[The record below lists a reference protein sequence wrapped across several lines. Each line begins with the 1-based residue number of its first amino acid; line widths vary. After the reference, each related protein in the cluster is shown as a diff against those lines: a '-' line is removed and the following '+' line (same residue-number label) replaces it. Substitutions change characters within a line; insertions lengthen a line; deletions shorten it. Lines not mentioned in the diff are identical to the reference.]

1 MDMRESWN
9 GAMRQVGVRAAGMLA
24 GAKKQ
29 IPRFARDD
37 NNHKAARDDNK
48 TDTGSGGEV
57 TGMQVPRLAALARD
71 DKSETNVA
79 QDDNANGNIEA
90 AGETAR
96 RTVPLPSI
104 LTSGAPTLM
113 RAGVM
118 PKPTPAN
125 LRRFAEMP
133 IARRAINTI
142 KDRVAGMQWRIE
154 PRRGRF
160 KSAHPAAKNGRQ
172 GWGTLLSEDQKTH
185 SSKNGLS
192 GAPANQV
199 SGPHISQNRGYVGHP
214 TESFLDIEERIA
226 LLTENFEQPN
236 PDDSFRSM
244 IEQVLEDVL
253 VGGFGAIELDLTG
266 DERRPLVLWPVD
278 GASIRIKSD
287 WDGNP
292 ASLRYV
298 QGTGHFL
305 TNTEITLADEELSY
319 IRLNPRTHTP
329 FGLGKLEV
337 AFETIHEFLG
347 AHRYAAR
354 LASNTVVQ
362 YALWLQ
368 NMTPQHHER
377 LIRWWQDEIEGTGK
391 VPILSVES
399 KPEVLR
405 FGAGTDADLRLQWQ
419 EFLIRII
426 ADAFDLPPMVLGLE
440 RDVNRNTATTMYDEA
455 FRTAVVPVAR
465 LVAEHL
471 TRDVISKRL
480 GWSDLQF
487 VFTDLDAPNELEQ
500 AQIQQILLGCGV
512 LTVNEVRRMK
522 GLPALED
529 SCQEPV
535 VGGQ

>member
-1 MDMRESWN
+1 MRRVAEVSKI
-9 GAMRQVGVRAAGMLA
+9 VA
-24 GAKKQ
+24 GAEKQ
-29 IPRFARDD
+29 IPRPPRRTRDD
-37 NNHKAARDDNK
+37 NNKTLNGTPEGVPLQNSAATLLDSQAAGPLDLLVDGAA
-48 TDTGSGGEV
+48 TGTMQAAAGSG
-57 TGMQVPRLAALARD
+57 
-71 DKSETNVA
+71 S
-79 QDDNANGNIEA
+79 GN
-90 AGETAR
+90 ETAR

-133 IARRAINTI
+133 IARKAINTI
-142 KDRVAGMQWRIE
+142 KDRVAGMRWSIQ
-154 PRRGRF
+154 P
-160 KSAHPAAKNGRQ
+160 RQ
-172 GWGTLLSEDQKTH
+172 GRTSPPDESQKTH
-185 SSKNGLS
+185 SSKSGLS
-192 GAPANQV
+192 GAPVALP
-199 SGPHISQNRGYVGHP
+199 SM
-214 TESFLDIEERIA
+214 EERIA
-226 LLTENFEQPN
+226 VLTENFEQPN
-236 PDDSFRSM
+236 PEDSFRSM

-253 VGGFGAIELDLTG
+253 VGGFGAIELDLSG
-266 DERRPLVLWPVD
+266 DAQRPLVLWPVD
-278 GASIRIKSD
+278 GASIRIRTD

-292 ASLRYV
+292 TSPRYV
-298 QGTGHFL
+298 QGTGQFMP
-305 TNTEITLADEELSY
+305 NAEITLADEELSY

-368 NMTPQHHER
+368 NLTPQHHER

-419 EFLIRII
+419 EFLIRMI
-426 ADAFDLPPMVLGLE
+426 ADAFDLPPMLLGLE
-440 RDVNRNTATTMYDEA
+440 RDVNRNTATTQYDDA

-465 LVAEHL
+465 LIAEHL

-480 GWSDLQF
+480 GWNDLEF
-487 VFTDLDAPNELEQ
+487 VFTDVDAPNELEQ

-512 LTVNEVRRMK
+512 LTVNEVRRMR
-522 GLPALED
+522 GLPALEKA
-529 SCQEPV
+529 SGQLPV
-535 VGGQ
+535 VSGQ